1 MDKLIISCITT
12 YARSCLL
19 KCNCKVGS
27 FNREQ
32 RLYATSISDRFPLSG
47 VRILDLT
54 RIVAGPYCTMILGD
68 LGAEVLKI
76 ERPGTGDESRKWGP
90 PFFEGTQESTYFS
103 CVNRNKK
110 SVCIDLK
117 KGRQVIYDLIKECD
131 VLVENYVPGKLKE
144 MGLGYEDIRKIA
156 PKLIYCSLTGY
167 GSTGPYASKPGY
179 DVIAASVGGLMHITG
194 PKDGPPCKVGVAMTD
209 LATGLY
215 AHGAIM
221 AALLQRAKTNEG
233 QWIQC
238 DLLSTQVASLINVAS
253 NYLNAGKEATRW
265 GSEHESIVPY
275 ESFPTK
281 DGYLTV
287 GTGSDAQFIALLRI
301 LELPQLADNK
311 KFKTNTERVKNR
323 EELLHILRSEFKRK
337 TNKEWMEVL
346 ADAPFPWGPVN
357 SIGQVFDDPHIKN
370 IGLVKE
376 MEHATVGKVKL
387 VGPPVIY
394 SYAQNEARLP
404 PPTLGQ
410 HTSEVLKELLKYSE
424 ATIKNLIHDKVIQ

>member
-131 VLVENYVPGKLKE
+131 VLVENYVP
-144 MGLGYEDIRKIA
+144 
-156 PKLIYCSLTGY
+156 
-167 GSTGPYASKPGY
+167 GPYASKPGY